1 MCKCEMQ
8 PAFINHHNVAQAE
21 ICLTRIYPELELTDT
36 QRFYA
41 FKDGTKHY
49 ILFHPDRDNDAI
61 GYHTNTARETI
72 QEIR

>member
-1 MCKCEMQ
+1 MLLKLKYAS
-8 PAFINHHNVAQAE
+8 PASS
-21 ICLTRIYPELELTDT
+21 PELELTDT

-41 FKDGTKHY
+41 FKDGSKHY